1 MDLITNAIPPAV
13 FFIMWV
19 VGLDL
24 TPEDFRRLQ
33 RRPTVTVAGIA
44 GPLIAFPLVAGVAI
58 LVLRPAEAITAGI
71 ILIASAPGAP
81 ISNLLVHLAR
91 GNTAL
96 SVTLTA
102 LASILGLLTF
112 PLLTQGG
119 FLAYMGEQADVG
131 IPLGPMVAQL
141 MLMVALPIA
150 LGMVVRHRWPG
161 FVAAR
166 RAGLTRVTLPLVVVI
181 VAGIVYDQ
189 RALFA
194 EQLVGVVGLAA
205 VITLAMMTIGW
216 GVGAAVRA
224 PYPDRVALLVEFS
237 ARNTAIALM
246 VASVTLG
253 RLDYAVFVVAYF
265 VVQMAVTAA
274 VLTALTRWGPGREVA
289 RAEKG
294 SG

>member
-1 MDLITNAIPPAV
+1 MDFITSAIPPAV
-13 FFIMWV
+13 FYIMWV
-19 VGLDL
+19 VGQEL
-24 TPEDFRRLQ
+24 TPEDFRRLR
-33 RRPTVTVAGIA
+33 RRPTITVAGTV
-44 GPLIAFPLVAGVAI
+44 GPLVAFPLVAGLAI
-58 LVLRPAEAITAGI
+58 LALRPAEAVTAGI

-102 LASILGLLTF
+102 LASLLGILTF

-141 MLMVALPIA
+141 MLMMALPIA

-166 RAGLTRVTLPLVVVI
+166 RAGLTRVTLPLVAVI
-181 VAGIVYDQ
+181 VVGIVYDQ

-194 EQLVGVVGLAA
+194 EQIVGVVGIAA
-205 VITLAMMTIGW
+205 LITVAMMAIGW
-216 GVGAAVRA
+216 GFGAATRA
-224 PYPDRVALLVEFS
+224 PYPDRIAFLVEFS
-237 ARNTAIALM
+237 ARNSAIALM
-246 VASVTLG
+246 VASTTLG
-253 RLDYAVFVVAYF
+253 RLDYAVFLVAYF

-274 VLTALTRWGPGREVA
+274 VLAVLTRWGPGRT
-289 RAEKG
+289 
-294 SG
+294 